1 MKLIVEDYLQR
12 LNERPELEVLV
23 VSLLEKMGLNVYST
37 PQKGV
42 RQYGVDVAAA
52 GMWPGDTVEAVHLL
66 TIKAGDIT
74 RKNWDSGGQDDLRQS
89 LNEIED
95 LYLAQRIR
103 PQDGKKPI
111 MVHICCGGRV
121 RQDVDAN
128 VTAYM
133 AKFEEKHKG
142 EHLHISV
149 LNGSVLTLLLLK
161 YFFDER
167 TFVSEEQRLLKR
179 CFAIL
184 EEPDLMERYYN
195 DLLYS
200 VLKENSD
207 TDESLPMSRRMDCA
221 CRLLL
226 CLGILVQHAL
236 EIKHLEGVYRAI
248 ERSVVY
254 LLHYLGVDSAQ
265 EKPSK
270 HVLRQI
276 WASAALYDRI
286 AFAFFENVEKL
297 SDAPYLFTLAVGGN
311 EVDVNLCFYNTL
323 SRLAEYGS
331 FLLQYYSI
339 LEETGFL
346 EENLKE
352 EIIRKVSRIANGICG
367 LINCNPVSRQPLKD
381 YQHYA
386 ILLTLVF
393 LKGVG
398 RIESA
403 HTWTISMMQQIT
415 CMFNINKGYPTISL
429 SYEELLDFVEKP
441 LSAEKQKLA
450 LRSSE
455 LYPSLALF
463 SLHNK
468 WDDVY
473 EAVKQT
479 ICTYA
484 PNMNLQLWFMD
495 EKEIGALYELRGVNG
510 HQLCNI
516 DINDKEQF
524 STVYRLECEHSQIS
538 GNYALSV
545 LPSFFFVACRL
556 NGVPIPASFWLGDDE
571 SEACKKTNEELS
583 HATP

>member
-12 LNERPELEVLV
+12 LGERPELENLV
-23 VSLLEKMGLNVYST
+23 VSLLEKMGLDVYSI
-37 PQKGV
+37 PQKGA
-42 RQYGVDVAAA
+42 RQYGVDVAAV
-52 GMWPGDTVEAVHLL
+52 GEWPGDTVSAVHLI

-74 RKNWDSGGQDDLRQS
+74 RKNWDSGGQDDLRSS

-95 LYLAQRIR
+95 VYLAQRIR
-103 PQDGKKPI
+103 PQDCEKPVSI
-111 MVHICCGGRV
+111 YICCGGRV
-121 RQDVDAN
+121 RQEVDAN

-133 AKFEEKHKG
+133 TKFMEKHKD
-142 EHLHISV
+142 EQLQISI
-149 LNGSVLTLLLLK
+149 LDGPKLTSLLLQYL
-161 YFFDER
+161 FDER
-167 TFVSEEQRLLKR
+167 TFVSGDQRLLKR
-179 CFAIL
+179 CLAIQ
-184 EEPDLMERYYN
+184 EEPDLIERYFIE
-195 DLLYS
+195 LLHL
-200 VLKENSD
+200 VLKEKSED
-207 TDESLPMSRRMDCA
+207 GELLPMSRRMDCA
-221 CRLLL
+221 CRLML
-226 CLGILVQHAL
+226 CLGVLVQHAL
-236 EIKHLEGVYRAI
+236 EIKHLEGAYRAI
-248 ERSVVY
+248 ERSIVY
-254 LLHYLGVDSAQ
+254 LLHYLGLDSTQ

-270 HVLRQI
+270 HALRQI
-276 WASAALYDRI
+276 LASVILYDRI
-286 AFAFFENVEKL
+286 AFAYFENVEKL
-297 SDAPYLFTLAVGGN
+297 SDAPYLFTLAAGEN

-323 SRLAEYGS
+323 SRLAEYGI
-331 FLLQYYSI
+331 FLLQYYSF
-339 LEETGFL
+339 LDETGFL
-346 EENLKE
+346 DENLKE
-352 EIIRKVSRIANGICG
+352 EITSKVSRIANGICG
-367 LINCNPVSRQPLKD
+367 LINCNSVSRQPLKD

-398 RIESA
+398 RGDFA
-403 HTWTISMMQQIT
+403 HNWAQSMMRQIT
-415 CMFNINKGYPTISL
+415 SMFNINKGYPTISL

-441 LSAEKQKLA
+441 LSEEKQKQA

-468 WDDVY
+468 WGDVY

-495 EKEIGALYELRGVNG
+495 EKDIGALYELRGVNG

-524 STVYRLECEHSQIS
+524 STVYRLECEHSQIM
-538 GNYALSV
+538 GTYAFSI

-556 NGVPIPASFWLGDDE
+556 NGVPIPASFWLDDDK
-571 SEACKKTNEELS
+571 SEACEKASEELN